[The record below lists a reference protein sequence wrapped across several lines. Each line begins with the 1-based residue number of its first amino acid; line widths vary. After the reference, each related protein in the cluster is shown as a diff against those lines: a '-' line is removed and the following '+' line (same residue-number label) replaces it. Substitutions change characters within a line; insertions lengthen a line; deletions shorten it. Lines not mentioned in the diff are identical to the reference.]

1 LAAQSFGEAW
11 SLTAARKRVLI
22 TMAGGLLASFVFG
35 FMMFAIAVTRG
46 VAASEQ
52 ADLSNSL
59 GGRLADG
66 IVVLT
71 GGEKRI
77 VEAVRL
83 LDNGSADR
91 LLITGVNRKTSRD
104 DVRRLVAASSP
115 RRSRAFDCCIDIG
128 YDALD
133 TIGNADEART
143 WAKERH
149 FNSLIVVTASNH
161 MPRSLAE
168 LRLKLP
174 SIQLIPHPVV
184 PNRLRASPWWLHPE
198 VAREL
203 ALEYLKFLPAAARY
217 SFVRLVLRP
226 HSAQSVVQAA
236 KPVRS

>member
-1 LAAQSFGEAW
+1 MVSG
-11 SLTAARKRVLI
+11 KRVLI
-22 TMAGGLLASFVFG
+22 ITAGLLLASFMFG
-35 FMMFAIAVTRG
+35 FLLFAIAVTRAG
-46 VAASEQ
+46 AISEQ
-52 ADLSNSL
+52 AYLSNSL

-77 VEAVRL
+77 DEAVRL
-83 LDNGSADR
+83 LDNGSAGR
-91 LLITGVNRKTSRD
+91 LLITGVNIKTSRD
-104 DVRRLVAASSP
+104 DVRRLVAAAVPS
-115 RRSRAFDCCIDIG
+115 RSRVFDCCVDIG
-128 YDALD
+128 YNALD

-143 WAKERH
+143 WATERH

-198 VAREL
+198 VAKEL
-203 ALEYLKFLPAAARY
+203 AFEYLKFLPAAARY
-217 SFVRLVLRP
+217 TFVRLVVRP
-226 HSAQSVVQAA
+226 RAVQSVVQVA

>member
-1 LAAQSFGEAW
+1 MGRLPLEDAT
-11 SLTAARKRVLI
+11 TAMGNRKRAMIVSVS
-22 TMAGGLLASFVFG
+22 MLLALFVFG
-35 FMMFAIAVTRG
+35 FMLFAIVVTKG
-46 VAASEQ
+46 VASGEQ
-52 ADLSNSL
+52 ADAGSRL

-77 VEAVRL
+77 TEALRL

-115 RRSRAFDCCIDIG
+115 RKSRAFDCCVDIG

-143 WAKERH
+143 WATERH

-174 SIQLIPHPVV
+174 STQLIPHPVV

-198 VAREL
+198 VAKEL
-203 ALEYLKFLPAAARY
+203 AYEYLKFLPTAARY
-217 SFVRLVLRP
+217 LLVQSIRP
-226 HSAQSVVQAA
+226 QKDHSLVQAG
-236 KPVRS
+236 KPSRS

>member
-1 LAAQSFGEAW
+1 MVN
-11 SLTAARKRVLI
+11 RKRVLI
-22 TMAGGLLASFVFG
+22 TSAGLLLALFVFG
-35 FMMFAIAVTRG
+35 FMLFAIAVTKG
-46 VAASEQ
+46 PLTSEQ
-52 ADLSNSL
+52 ADGSNHL

-77 VEAVRL
+77 TEALRL

-115 RRSRAFDCCIDIG
+115 RKSRAFDCCVDIG

-143 WAKERH
+143 WATERH

-174 SIQLIPHPVV
+174 STQLIPHPVV
-184 PNRLRASPWWLHPE
+184 PNKLRAAPWWLHPE
-198 VAREL
+198 VAKEL
-203 ALEYLKFLPAAARY
+203 AFEYLKFLPTAARY
-217 SFVRLVLRP
+217 LLVQSIRP
-226 HSAQSVVQAA
+226 HSAQSVVQAG
-236 KPVRS
+236 KPSRT

>member
-1 LAAQSFGEAW
+1 V
-11 SLTAARKRVLI
+11 TAEMAKRQRVLI
-22 TMAGGLLASFVFG
+22 IGTGLLLAMFVFG
-35 FMMFAIAVTRG
+35 FILFAISVTKGSSVR
-46 VAASEQ
+46 EQ
-52 ADLSNSL
+52 ADMSGRL

-77 VEAVRL
+77 DEAVRL
-83 LDNGSADR
+83 LDIGSADR

-115 RRSRAFDCCIDIG
+115 RKSRAFDCCVDIG

-143 WAKERH
+143 WATERH

-161 MPRSLAE
+161 MPRSMAE

-174 SIQLIPHPVV
+174 STQLIPHPVV

-203 ALEYLKFLPAAARY
+203 AFEYLKFLPTAARY
-217 SFVRLVLRP
+217 LLVQTVRPQSV
-226 HSAQSVVQAA
+226 QSVVLAG
-236 KPVRS
+236 KPSRS

>member
-1 LAAQSFGEAW
+1 MG
-11 SLTAARKRVLI
+11 TRKRAMIVSV
-22 TMAGGLLASFVFG
+22 GVLLALLVFG
-35 FMMFAIAVTRG
+35 FILFAITVTKG
-46 VAASEQ
+46 VASGPQ
-52 ADLSNSL
+52 ADASNQL

-77 VEAVRL
+77 TEALRL
-83 LDNGSADR
+83 LDNGRAGR

-115 RRSRAFDCCIDIG
+115 RKSRAFDCCVDIG

-143 WAKERH
+143 WATERH
-149 FNSLIVVTASNH
+149 FKSLIVVTASNH
-161 MPRSLAE
+161 MPRSMAE

-174 SIQLIPHPVV
+174 LAQLIPHPVV
-184 PNRLRASPWWLHPE
+184 PSRLRASPWWLHPE

-203 ALEYLKFLPAAARY
+203 AYEYLKFIPTAGRYLLVHSIRSPADR
-217 SFVRLVLRP
+217 SI
-226 HSAQSVVQAA
+226 VQAG
-236 KPVRS
+236 KPSRS